1 MLLFN
6 RTYNQ
11 YVKYYGGLRF
21 ADGTTRQTKTTKTFD
36 NFYSFGYYQ
45 SYPQGY
51 QSATRALIPSI
62 KTSSFIAATIGGSG
76 DFTGALTAIGNM
88 AATVAG
94 EGTVSAGANVAAN
107 GFATLAGEGTL
118 SPGLTALGNMSAEI
132 NAGAQPSAFDIA
144 QEVMGSVVESGV
156 NLKDVLQI
164 LVAVAAGKTSITD
177 LGGGAAEVV
186 FRNAGDTTDRITA
199 TLDGSERTD
208 VVINND

>member
-11 YVKYYGGLRF
+11 YVKYFGGLRF
-21 ADGTTRQTKTTKTFD
+21 ADGTTRQTETTKTFD

-62 KTSSFIAATIGGSG
+62 KTSSFIAANLGGAGNFIGSL
-76 DFTGALTAIGNM
+76 TGIGNM
-88 AATVAG
+88 SATVSG
-94 EGTVSAGANVAAN
+94 EGAISAGANVAAN

-118 SPGLTALGNMSAEI
+118 SPGLTALGNMEAEI

-144 QEVMGSVVESGV
+144 QEVIGSVIESGV
-156 NLKDVLQI
+156 NLKDVLRI
-164 LVAVAAGKTSITD
+164 LSAVAVGKTMITD
-177 LGGGAAEVV
+177 LGGGNAEVV
-186 FRNAGDTTDRITA
+186 FRNISDTTDIVTA
-199 TLDGSERTD
+199 QMTGGERNSIIID
-208 VVINND
+208 V